1 MPSSA
6 AMGPATARLLRPGAL
21 SALTLR
27 GGVLGTAGLQFTR
40 SASMPSRER
49 MVREM
54 EKTAREGAKKTDIET
69 MSQIQKRANDEYFKS
84 GGGPLFPGKWCQFS
98 PSMWL
103 ARSPWFYRYGEESTN
118 ALSRL
123 GTFVPLPVSRYPR
136 NPRDFLRY
144 QWYRIFQWGIET
156 ISLLNFKLTSMPN
169 WTTRPKWKAARGKI
183 APTAKVM
190 YTEMLMAFAAGDK
203 ATINSMCL
211 GNFAK
216 KLTAAIDR
224 RKANERTVFELVS
237 FNKGLFYPRVV
248 AHQIHNV
255 NPHDKDM
262 FTEQAVVAICSTQ
275 KASRHNASDGSL
287 IPGSTK
293 VQQKVEHVVLSR
305 QVSETTYQSGPWR
318 IWGTVPVTTMES
330 YKQEQ
335 DWIRRE
341 QAKRAGWEGPAEK
354 KH

>member
-27 GGVLGTAGLQFTR
+27 KGVLGTAGLQFTR

-54 EKTAREGAKKTDIET
+54 EKTAREGAKKTDMET

-84 GGGPLFPGKWCQFS
+84 GGGPLFP
-98 PSMWL
+98 
-103 ARSPWFYRYGEESTN
+103 
-118 ALSRL
+118 

-190 YTEMLMAFAAGDK
+190 YTEMLTAFAAGDK
-203 ATINSMCL
+203 ATINNMCL

-248 AHQIHNV
+248 AHQVHNV

-262 FTEQAVVAICSTQ
+262 YTEQAVVAICSTQ
-275 KASRHNASDGSL
+275 KASRHNASNGLL

-330 YKQEQ
+330 YNQEQ